1 MSKLATRCSAI
12 LISSGLVGLLT
23 ACPATNVPTTDGR
36 PGGPNVVPIPS
47 ALPTAISPTQPPG
60 SVIVTPTPFPS
71 GAPGQPSAS
80 PGGPLPSTTP
90 GELAISTTT
99 LPTAVLDFN
108 YNFGLQVVGGSGSY
122 RWSVVTGNLPNG
134 LTLDQ
139 ATGQIFGRPTQTG
152 SFSFEAQVI
161 DNQRATV
168 ARRNFFILVSD
179 TDSGLNSLAIL
190 SGDLPSGTVDRVY
203 SRQLEVSG
211 GTAPF
216 SWNITAGALP
226 DGLDLN
232 TSTGEISGTPT
243 LTGEETF
250 SVRVTDAR
258 GASANRTLSIT
269 INRTDTD
276 LAILTASLPLA
287 VAGDP
292 YKRTA
297 CGEDFFA
304 RLQATGGD
312 GDYRWTISREESAF
326 ENAGFDLADGED
338 DADVDDDDAIILG
351 TPNTAG
357 TVTFTVRVQDGEDN
371 SASKVFTIETRDL
384 LIHDFSP
391 EAGSEDL
398 RVVLRG
404 ENLNAAIGH
413 PIFFGGVAADTVV
426 GGDVSSGG
434 SCDTLETHVP
444 NGAKVGALSVQD
456 GNDVLGSSEKPFV
469 PENVVISEVF
479 TSPANGEFQFV
490 ELRNRGTSS
499 VSLAGWVLSYTG
511 TDGALVNFE
520 LPSGTPPL
528 GAGRVTTVR
537 LRKGSGAS
545 ASATEIQ
552 TGPSV
557 QEMRFDPANASDS
570 AALTQI
576 ALCADDNC
584 FDDGSDTNYR
594 DYLQFGAG
602 DVDGGDLEND
612 AVNVGLWSENATL
625 DVSDQMAQ
633 LDTVSDDSADDDAAH
648 FGAVEDYA
656 KAGLLL
662 EDGNSKF
669 GAYSGDAVFY
679 FTPGTG
685 SPSANVQQR
694 LLRGVE
700 GVGSGAQ
707 ANRVILDTP
716 LFEAQI
722 QSTNT
727 GNGTT
732 GNGIL
737 VNSISLFTPGD
748 LVNVILGNTIGTISA
763 LSTTGPRVELSQAV
777 AVNVDAANNS
787 DGVVNGGLLVP
798 ADILAFLRTGQSL
811 NIMVRNTGDNPFSVT
826 RTLNSINTSTNRL
839 VLNQA
844 LASVTVAGANEGDGT
859 PANEIELTTTPTQI
873 QAGDQLLYK
882 GANCVDRNPCVVE
895 GVSGNLLRLAEP
907 VGLEVHPS
915 NTGDGTEGNGITVY
929 STAGLEETDVV
940 LLNGDEYTIEAILP
954 AFTSSEFPRVEL
966 GEAVTVSDGDIFSLV
981 PDGGSFTLVPD
992 DTTAI
997 TLVPNS
1003 GSIYFA
1009 PTSGSL
1015 RKYQSIFFL
1024 NTSGQNDGDYD
1035 LAEPTPGQ

>member
-1 MSKLATRCSAI
+1 M
-12 LISSGLVGLLT
+12 
-23 ACPATNVPTTDGR
+23 
-36 PGGPNVVPIPS
+36 
-47 ALPTAISPTQPPG
+47 PTQPPG
-60 SVIVTPTPFPS
+60 SVIVNPTPFPS
-71 GAPGQPSAS
+71 GAPGQPSSS

-179 TDSGLNSLAIL
+179 TDSGTNSLAIL

-326 ENAGFDLADGED
+326 ENAGFELEEGED
-338 DADVDDDDAIILG
+338 DPDVDDDDAIVVG
-351 TPNTAG
+351 NPNSAG
-357 TVTFTVRVQDGEDN
+357 AVTFTVRVQDGEDN
-371 SASKVFTIETRDL
+371 SASKVFTIETREL

-398 RVVLRG
+398 RVVLQG
-404 ENLNAAIGH
+404 ENLNAAIGR
-413 PIFFGGVAADTVV
+413 PVFFGGVASDTVA

-444 NGAKVGALSVQD
+444 NGAKVGALSVQN
-456 GNDVLGSSEKPFV
+456 GNNVLGSSEKPFV

-479 TSPANGEFQFV
+479 TSPAAGDYQFI

-499 VSLAGWVLSYTG
+499 VSIAGWMLSYTG
-511 TDGALVNFE
+511 ANGSRVNFT
-520 LPSGTPPL
+520 LPSGTPAL
-528 GAGRVTTVR
+528 GAGKVTTVR
-537 LRKGSGAS
+537 INKGSGAA

-552 TGPSV
+552 TGLI

-576 ALCADDNC
+576 ALCADENC

-602 DVDGGDLEND
+602 SVDGGDLEND
-612 AVNVGLWSENATL
+612 AVAVGLWSQDDTL
-625 DVSDQMAQ
+625 DVSDQVAAM
-633 LDTVSDDSADDDAAH
+633 DTVSDVAADTNAAH
-648 FGAVEDYA
+648 FGSTENYD

-662 EDGNSKF
+662 EDGASKF
-669 GAYSGDAVFY
+669 GSYTGDAVFY

-700 GVGSGAQ
+700 GTGDSPQ
-707 ANRVILDTP
+707 QNRVILDAP
-716 LFEAQI
+716 IFEAQI
-722 QSTNT
+722 QATNT

-737 VNSISLFTPGD
+737 VDNIGLLTPGD
-748 LVNVILGNTIGTISA
+748 LVNVILGNTIGTVSA
-763 LSTTGPRVELSQAV
+763 LSTTGPRIELSQAV
-777 AVNVDAANNS
+777 AVNVDAANDS

-798 ADILAFLRTGQSL
+798 GDILDFLNVGQSL
-811 NIMVRNTGDNPFSVT
+811 NIMVRNTGNNPFSVT
-826 RTLNSINTSTNRL
+826 RTLSSINSSTNRL
-839 VLNQA
+839 TLNQP
-844 LASVTVAGANEGDGT
+844 LASVTVAGVNEGDGT
-859 PANEIELTTTPTQI
+859 SSNEIELTTSSTQI
-873 QAGDQLLYK
+873 VAGDRLLYK
-882 GANCVDRNPCVVE
+882 GANCVDGNPCEVD
-895 GVSGNLLRLAEP
+895 GVAGNLLRLVEP
-907 VGLEVHPS
+907 VGFEVVAPPGV
-915 NTGDGTEGNGITVY
+915 NPQGDGTEDNGFYVSSI
-929 STAGLEETDVV
+929 AGLAEGDVV
-940 LLNGDEYTIEAILP
+940 LFNGTDYTIDALIP
-954 AFTSSEFPRVEL
+954 AFNSSESPRVEV
-966 GEAVTVSDGDIFSLV
+966 GEAVPVVNGDIFSLV
-981 PDGGSFTLVPD
+981 PDGGNFTLVPD

-997 TLVPNS
+997 TLIPNS
-1003 GSIYFA
+1003 GSVYLA
-1009 PTSGSL
+1009 PTTGSL

-1024 NTSGQNDGDYD
+1024 NTSDQDAGDYD
-1035 LAEPTPGQ
+1035 LAAPTPGQ